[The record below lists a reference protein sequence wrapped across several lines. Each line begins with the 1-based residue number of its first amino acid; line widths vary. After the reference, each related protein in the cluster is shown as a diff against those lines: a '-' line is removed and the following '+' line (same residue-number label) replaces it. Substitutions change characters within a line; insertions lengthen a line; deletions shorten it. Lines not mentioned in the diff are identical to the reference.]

1 MSSILSGARN
11 SGSWV
16 PFLWVCRQEP
26 GERER
31 GAVCSAASDTRQGWY
46 EGFPGK
52 EGGRKVERNEGR
64 RGPAV
69 PLEER
74 ALNS

>member
-1 MSSILSGARN
+1 MSSILFGAWN

-16 PFLWVCRQEP
+16 PFLWVCCQEP

-31 GAVCSAASDTRQGWY
+31 GAVCSAASDTKQGRD
-46 EGFPGK
+46 EGFLGK

-64 RGPAV
+64 RGPTV

-74 ALNS
+74 ELNS